1 MFRYI
6 MKRIIGIIPV
16 LFCVSV
22 VVFIITRVIPGDPAA
37 VMLGPEASPEAIAAY
52 REQLGLTDP
61 YLVQYGRFLWV
72 SCIWIWALLWRIIG
86 QCLIC

>member
-52 REQLGLTDP
+52 REQL
-61 YLVQYGRFLWV
+61 
-72 SCIWIWALLWRIIG
+72 
-86 QCLIC
+86 